1 MKGGRVGENSGS
13 EFSLEG
19 AIVGSTAALAASV
32 FGMSI
37 ILSKYPDNLPIPPE
51 IKTKEDME
59 IYRKLFTK
67 GLKRKFIT
75 NILLCNALPVGL
87 MTFIDFYL

>member
-1 MKGGRVGENSGS
+1 M
-13 EFSLEG
+13 
-19 AIVGSTAALAASV
+19 VGSTAALAASV

-37 ILSKYPDNLPIPPE
+37 MLSKYPYNLSNPPE
-51 IKTKEDME
+51 IKTKKDME

-67 GLKRKFIT
+67 GLKRKFISI
-75 NILLCNALPVGL
+75 ILLCNALPVGL

>member
-32 FGMSI
+32 LGISTM
-37 ILSKYPDNLPIPPE
+37 LSKYPDNLPYPPE

-59 IYRKLFTK
+59 NYRKLFSK
-67 GLKRKFIT
+67 SLKRKFIT
-75 NILLCNALPVGL
+75 NIVLCNALSL
-87 MTFIDFYL
+87 SSIIFIDRGL